1 MSCVKDGYWRSKGEQ
16 ITLDSYISRTHH
28 YVPRYVLENGNDIIL
43 KGKLQQSLEYCE
55 TGTCYFVG
63 SVIYEG
69 KREIVVFVSTPDQME
84 EQRMECPNDDRLDFC
99 FKEGCLIIENA
110 GFSAK
115 ISLPIHPESNCN
127 ILNECG
133 YRKVIVKYGMLS
145 TVVLLPKHYNP
156 PYPAI
161 AICLGGPFIDVP
173 DFNVRDSVYQLF
185 LRKGFAVIIPLR
197 RGVLGVSKEWT
208 HGLNGHLGKA
218 DVFDVIAG
226 TKEAIEQVDSIDR
239 NRIGIYGASFGGYT
253 ALLAIEDKND
263 PLLFKAA
270 CVVCAMSDPDNY
282 PYESQGNINET
293 RRTYENAPSP
303 IGRCANIRIPSL
315 IIHTCDDE
323 TVWFGQSV
331 RLYNKMIEECSSKT
345 ELAIFSGPHSMDI
358 PHRQDLEDSITGFF
372 KNELRK

>member
-1 MSCVKDGYWRSKGEQ
+1 MRRQYIFVPVTDESLKPVFRQNYESSLSKHMSCVKDGYWRSKGEQ

-133 YRKVIVKYGMLS
+133 YRKVIVKYGMLNS
-145 TVVLLPKHYNP
+145 
-156 PYPAI
+156 
-161 AICLGGPFIDVP
+161 
-173 DFNVRDSVYQLF
+173 
-185 LRKGFAVIIPLR
+185 
-197 RGVLGVSKEWT
+197 
-208 HGLNGHLGKA
+208 GLA
-218 DVFDVIAG
+218 P
-226 TKEAIEQVDSIDR
+226 Q
-239 NRIGIYGASFGGYT
+239 
-253 ALLAIEDKND
+253 AL
-263 PLLFKAA
+263 
-270 CVVCAMSDPDNY
+270 
-282 PYESQGNINET
+282 
-293 RRTYENAPSP
+293 
-303 IGRCANIRIPSL
+303 
-315 IIHTCDDE
+315 
-323 TVWFGQSV
+323 
-331 RLYNKMIEECSSKT
+331 
-345 ELAIFSGPHSMDI
+345 
-358 PHRQDLEDSITGFF
+358 
-372 KNELRK
+372 